1 MSDLP
6 TSSRFALLRN
16 AFLSGLMLL
25 APLFITFWVFL
36 LLFEKIGGGFR
47 DYFFFFVPSSLR
59 EHPSLAIVWNV
70 LATIIVVTL
79 ITLLGY
85 VSRYVLGKYFGGL
98 AERFIQTIPGV
109 SGVYNTVKQIVSTF
123 STQNRNLFS
132 KVVLVEFPRK
142 GAHTLAFLTSKT
154 QGEAQARVGQEL
166 WTVFVPTT
174 PNPTGGY
181 LLLIPKDEIIE
192 LEMSVGDGMKLV
204 ISGGAVVP
212 PWPPIKGLR
221 PPISLH

>member
-1 MSDLP
+1 MSDTP
-6 TSSRFALLRN
+6 TTSRLVLLRN
-16 AFLSGLMLL
+16 AFLSGFMLL
-25 APLFITFWVFL
+25 APLFVTCWVFL
-36 LLFEKIGGGFR
+36 LLFENIGGFFR
-47 DYFFFFVPSSLR
+47 PLLVRFVPEQLR
-59 EHPSLAIVWNV
+59 DFDIVWNI
-70 LATIIVVTL
+70 LATVIVVVL

-109 SGVYNTVKQIVSTF
+109 SGVYNTVKQLVATF
-123 STQNRNLFS
+123 TTQNRNLFN

-142 GAHTLAFLTSKT
+142 GVHTIGFLTSKT
-154 QGEAQARVGQEL
+154 QSEAQARVGQEL

-212 PWPPIKGLR
+212 PWPAQKTTVL
-221 PPISLH
+221 SN

>member
-1 MSDLP
+1 MSETP
-6 TSSRFALLRN
+6 TDPLTPSRFILLRN
-16 AFLSGLMLL
+16 AFLSGFMLL
-25 APLFITFWVFL
+25 APLFVTCWVFL
-36 LLFEKIGGGFR
+36 LLFENVGGVFR
-47 DYFFFFVPSSLR
+47 PLFVRFVPEQLR
-59 EHPSLAIVWNV
+59 DFAIVWNII
-70 LATIIVVTL
+70 ATAIVVVL

-109 SGVYNTVKQIVSTF
+109 NGVYNTVKQLVATF
-123 STQNRNLFS
+123 STQNRSLFS
-132 KVVLVEFPRK
+132 KVVLIEFPRK
-142 GAHTLAFLTSKT
+142 GAHTIAFLTSKT
-154 QGEAQARVGQEL
+154 QGEAQARTGKEL

-204 ISGGAVVP
+204 ISGGAVIP
-212 PWPPIKGLR
+212 PWSAKGTALTN
-221 PPISLH
+221 

>member
-1 MSDLP
+1 MSDTP
-6 TSSRFALLRN
+6 TTSRFVLLRN
-16 AFLSGLMLL
+16 AFLSGFMLL
-25 APLFITFWVFL
+25 APLFVTCWVFL
-36 LLFEKIGGGFR
+36 LLFENIGGFFR
-47 DYFFFFVPSSLR
+47 PLFVHFVPAQLR
-59 EHPSLAIVWNV
+59 DFDIFWNII
-70 LATIIVVTL
+70 ATVIVVVL

-109 SGVYNTVKQIVSTF
+109 SGVYNTVKQLVATF
-123 STQNRNLFS
+123 STQNRNLFH

-142 GAHTLAFLTSKT
+142 GVHTIGFLTSKT
-154 QGEAQARVGQEL
+154 QSEAQARVGKEL

-192 LEMSVGDGMKLV
+192 LEMNVGDGMKMI

-212 PWPPIKGLR
+212 PWPPQKTMLF
-221 PPISLH
+221 PANPSAS

>member
-1 MSDLP
+1 MSDTPLDTP
-6 TSSRFALLRN
+6 TPSRFILLRN
-16 AFLSGLMLL
+16 AFLSGFMLL
-25 APLFITFWVFL
+25 APLFVTCWVFL
-36 LLFEKIGGGFR
+36 LLFENIGGFFR
-47 DYFFFFVPSSLR
+47 PLLVRFVPEQLR
-59 EHPSLAIVWNV
+59 EFDIIWNII
-70 LATIIVVTL
+70 ATVIVVVL

-109 SGVYNTVKQIVSTF
+109 SGVYNTVKQLVGTF
-123 STQNRNLFS
+123 STQNRSLFS
-132 KVVLVEFPRK
+132 KVVLIEFPRK
-142 GAHTLAFLTSKT
+142 GAHTIAFLTSKA
-154 QGEAQARVGQEL
+154 QGEAQTRAGKEL

-212 PWPPIKGLR
+212 PWPTQKDAR
-221 PPISLH
+221 ASVS

>member
-1 MSDLP
+1 MSDTP
-6 TSSRFALLRN
+6 TPSRFVQLRN
-16 AFLSGLMLL
+16 AFLSGVMLL
-25 APLFITFWVFL
+25 APFAFTCWVFL
-36 LLFEKIGGGFR
+36 LLFENVGGFFR
-47 DYFFFFVPSSLR
+47 PLMVRFVPESLR
-59 EHPSLAIVWNV
+59 DFDILWNI
-70 LATIIVVTL
+70 LATVIVVTL

-109 SGVYNTVKQIVSTF
+109 SGVYNTVKQIVATF
-123 STQNRNLFS
+123 STQNRNLFN
-132 KVVLVEFPRK
+132 KVVLVEFPRR
-142 GAHTLAFLTSKT
+142 GAYTIGFLTSKT
-154 QGEAQARVGQEL
+154 QSEAQARVGQEL

-181 LLLIPKDEIIE
+181 LLLIPKDEIVE

-212 PWPPIKGLR
+212 PWPTPKPAELAK
-221 PPISLH
+221 

>member
-1 MSDLP
+1 MSDSLTP
-6 TSSRFALLRN
+6 SRLARLRN
-16 AFLSGLMLL
+16 AFLSGFMLL
-25 APLFITFWVFL
+25 APLFVTCWVFL

-47 DYFFFFVPSSLR
+47 DFFFFFVPSSLR
-59 EHPSLAIVWNV
+59 EHPSLTVVWNI
-70 LATIIVVTL
+70 LATIIVVVL
-79 ITLLGY
+79 ITVLGY

-109 SGVYNTVKQIVSTF
+109 SGVYNTVKQIVATF
-123 STQNRNLFS
+123 SSQNRNLFN

-142 GAHTLAFLTSKT
+142 GVHTIGFLTSKM
-154 QGEAQARVGQEL
+154 QSEAQARVGKEL

-181 LLLIPKDEIIE
+181 LLLFPKEEVIE

-212 PWPPIKGLR
+212 PWSATKNVEF
-221 PPISLH
+221 SH

>member
-1 MSDLP
+1 MSDTP
-6 TSSRFALLRN
+6 TPSRFVQLRN
-16 AFLSGLMLL
+16 AFLSGFMLL
-25 APLFITFWVFL
+25 APLAFTCWVFL
-36 LLFEKIGGGFR
+36 LLFENVGGFFR
-47 DYFFFFVPSSLR
+47 PLLVPFAPERLR
-59 EHPSLAIVWNV
+59 NYDIIWNI
-70 LATIIVVTL
+70 LATIIVVVL

-85 VSRYVLGKYFGGL
+85 ISRYVLGKYFGGL

-109 SGVYNTVKQIVSTF
+109 SGVYNTVKQIVATF
-123 STQNRNLFS
+123 GTQNRNLFN

-142 GAHTLAFLTSKT
+142 GVHTIGFLTSKT
-154 QGEAQARVGQEL
+154 QSEAQARVGAEL

-212 PWPPIKGLR
+212 HWPSTKST
-221 PPISLH
+221 SLTH

>member
-1 MSDLP
+1 MSDTP
-6 TSSRFALLRN
+6 TPSRFVQLRN
-16 AFLSGLMLL
+16 AFLSGVMLL
-25 APLFITFWVFL
+25 APFAFTCWVFL
-36 LLFEKIGGGFR
+36 LLFENVGGFFR
-47 DYFFFFVPSSLR
+47 PLMVRFVPESLR
-59 EHPSLAIVWNV
+59 DFDILWNI
-70 LATIIVVTL
+70 LATVIVVAL

-109 SGVYNTVKQIVSTF
+109 SGVYNTVKQIVATF
-123 STQNRNLFS
+123 STQNRDLFN
-132 KVVLVEFPRK
+132 KVVLVEFPRR
-142 GAHTLAFLTSKT
+142 GAYTIGFLTSKT
-154 QGEAQARVGQEL
+154 QSEAQARVGQEL

-204 ISGGAVVP
+204 ISGGAVTP
-212 PWPPIKGLR
+212 PWPSQRNLTQS
-221 PPISLH
+221 SLHS

>member
-1 MSDLP
+1 MSDTP
-6 TSSRFALLRN
+6 TPSRFVQLRN
-16 AFLSGLMLL
+16 AFLSGVMLL
-25 APLFITFWVFL
+25 APLAFTCWVFL
-36 LLFEKIGGGFR
+36 LLFENVGGFFR
-47 DYFFFFVPSSLR
+47 PLLVRFVPESLR
-59 EHPSLAIVWNV
+59 DFDILWNI
-70 LATIIVVTL
+70 LATIIVVLL

-109 SGVYNTVKQIVSTF
+109 SGVYNTVKQIVATF
-123 STQNRNLFS
+123 STQNRDLFN

-142 GAHTLAFLTSKT
+142 GVHTIGFLTSKT
-154 QGEAQARVGQEL
+154 QSEAQARVGQEL

-204 ISGGAVVP
+204 ISGGAVTP
-212 PWPPIKGLR
+212 PWPSQRNLTQS
-221 PPISLH
+221 SLHS

>member
-1 MSDLP
+1 MSEISTP
-6 TSSRFALLRN
+6 SRFVQLRN
-16 AFLSGLMLL
+16 AFLSGVMLL
-25 APLFITFWVFL
+25 APFAFTCWVFL
-36 LLFEKIGGGFR
+36 LLFENVGGFFR
-47 DYFFFFVPSSLR
+47 PLMVRFVPESLR
-59 EHPSLAIVWNV
+59 DFDILWNI
-70 LATIIVVTL
+70 LATVIVVTL

-109 SGVYNTVKQIVSTF
+109 SGVYNTVKQIVATF
-123 STQNRNLFS
+123 STQNRNLFN
-132 KVVLVEFPRK
+132 KVVLVEFPRR
-142 GAHTLAFLTSKT
+142 GAYTIGFLTSKT
-154 QGEAQARVGQEL
+154 QSEAQARVGQEL

-181 LLLIPKDEIIE
+181 LLLIPKDEIVE

-212 PWPPIKGLR
+212 PWPSQKTPNQT
-221 PPISLH
+221 SLHS

>member
-1 MSDLP
+1 MSDTP
-6 TSSRFALLRN
+6 TTSRLVLLRN
-16 AFLSGLMLL
+16 AFLSGFMLL
-25 APLFITFWVFL
+25 APLFVTCWVFL
-36 LLFEKIGGGFR
+36 LLFENIGGFFR
-47 DYFFFFVPSSLR
+47 PLLVRFVPEQLR
-59 EHPSLAIVWNV
+59 DFDIVWNI
-70 LATIIVVTL
+70 LATVIVVVL

-109 SGVYNTVKQIVSTF
+109 SGVYNTVKQLVATF
-123 STQNRNLFS
+123 TTQNRNLFN

-142 GAHTLAFLTSKT
+142 GVHTIGFLTSKT
-154 QGEAQARVGQEL
+154 QSEAQARVGQEL

-181 LLLIPKDEIIE
+181 LLLIPKNEIIE

-212 PWPPIKGLR
+212 PWPTAKNTVL
-221 PPISLH
+221 SN

>member
-1 MSDLP
+1 
-6 TSSRFALLRN
+6 
-16 AFLSGLMLL
+16 MLL
-25 APLFITFWVFL
+25 APLFVTAWVFL

-47 DYFFFFVPSSLR
+47 PILLPFVPEQLR
-59 EHPSLAIVWNV
+59 DYDIVWNI
-70 LATIIVVTL
+70 LATIIVVAL

-98 AERFIQTIPGV
+98 AERIIQTIPGV
-109 SGVYNTVKQIVSTF
+109 NSVYNSVKQIVSTL
-123 STQNRNLFS
+123 STQNRNLFN
-132 KVVLVEFPRK
+132 KVVLIEFPRK
-142 GAHTLAFLTSKT
+142 GVHTIGFLTNKA
-154 QGEAQARVGQEL
+154 QAEAQARVGQEL

-192 LEMSVGDGMKLV
+192 LEMSVGEGMKLV

-212 PWPPIKGLR
+212 PWPTTKAPR
-221 PPISLH
+221 PPFILPPS

>member
-1 MSDLP
+1 MSDTPPDLP
-6 TSSRFALLRN
+6 TPSRFVLLRN
-16 AFLSGLMLL
+16 AFLSGFMLL
-25 APLFITFWVFL
+25 APLFVTCWVFL
-36 LLFEKIGGGFR
+36 LLFENVGGFFR
-47 DYFFFFVPSSLR
+47 PLFVRFVPEQLR
-59 EHPSLAIVWNV
+59 DFDIVWNII
-70 LATIIVVTL
+70 ATVIVVVL

-109 SGVYNTVKQIVSTF
+109 NGVYNTVKQLVATF
-123 STQNRNLFS
+123 STQNRSLFS
-132 KVVLVEFPRK
+132 KVVLIEFPRK
-142 GAHTLAFLTSKT
+142 GAHTIAFLTSKA
-154 QGEAQARVGQEL
+154 QGEAQARAGKEL

-192 LEMSVGDGMKLV
+192 LDMSVGDGMKLV

-212 PWPPIKGLR
+212 PWPSPKNAA
-221 PPISLH
+221 SLH